1 MFDFA
6 FGYEVGHRANRLF
19 NRDARVNAVLVI

>member
-6 FGYEVGHRANRLF
+6 FGYEVGHRADRLF
-19 NRDARVNAVLVI
+19 DRDAGINAVLII